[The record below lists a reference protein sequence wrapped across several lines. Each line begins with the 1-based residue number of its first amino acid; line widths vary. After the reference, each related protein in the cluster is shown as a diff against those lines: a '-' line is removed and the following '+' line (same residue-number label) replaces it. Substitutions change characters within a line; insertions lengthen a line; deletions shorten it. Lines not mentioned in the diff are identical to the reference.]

1 MKRSSKKAA
10 WLAGAWV
17 VMGVLATGGALV
29 NAGQGQG
36 HGQHEH
42 HDADKPTTLT
52 GEVVDLMC
60 YLDHGARGKDHQDC
74 AKRCIASGGP
84 VGLLV
89 QETSDGH
96 GHEHM
101 HDDHD
106 DDDGHEGHPQ
116 VFLIIGNHKPLNS
129 KLADHAAKQIT
140 VVGKVVN
147 RAGMKMIENV
157 QIVSVG
163 ELAE

>member
-1 MKRSSKKAA
+1 MKRFSNKAVR
-10 WLAGAWV
+10 LAGAWV
-17 VMGVLATGGALV
+17 VMGVLAAYGAS
-29 NAGQGQG
+29 AYAGQG

-60 YLDHGARGKDHQDC
+60 YLDHGARGKGHRDC
-74 AKRCIASGGP
+74 AKRCITSGGP

-89 QETSDGH
+89 DESDGR
-96 GHEHM
+96 HEHM

-106 DDDGHEGHPQ
+106 DDDAHEGHRQ

-129 KLADHAAKQIT
+129 KLADHAAKRIT
-140 VVGKVVN
+140 VVGKVVE
-147 RAGMKMIENV
+147 RDGLRMIENA

-163 ELAE
+163 ELVD